1 MRARQRSGSRP
12 TRAFR
17 RLRPAQAHHTM
28 DTATEQALRAL
39 ARLLARQ
46 AAREAFEQR
55 LTRVNVEKTQNT
67 LDGGSG

>member
-17 RLRPAQAHHTM
+17 RLRPTQAHHTM

-46 AAREAFEQR
+46 AAREVFEQR

-67 LDGGSG
+67 LDGGRG

>member
-12 TRAFR
+12 TRALC

-46 AAREAFEQR
+46 AAREVFEQR

-67 LDGGSG
+67 LDGGRG

>member
-17 RLRPAQAHHTM
+17 RLRPAQAHHTT
-28 DTATEQALRAL
+28 DTATEQALRTL

-46 AAREAFEQR
+46 AAREAFEQS
-55 LTRVNVEKTQNT
+55 LTRTDAGRTRDEG
-67 LDGGSG
+67 LE

>member
-1 MRARQRSGSRP
+1 MAARQRSGSRP

-17 RLRPAQAHHTM
+17 RLRPVQAHHTM

-46 AAREAFEQR
+46 AAREVFEQR

-67 LDGGSG
+67 LDGGRG